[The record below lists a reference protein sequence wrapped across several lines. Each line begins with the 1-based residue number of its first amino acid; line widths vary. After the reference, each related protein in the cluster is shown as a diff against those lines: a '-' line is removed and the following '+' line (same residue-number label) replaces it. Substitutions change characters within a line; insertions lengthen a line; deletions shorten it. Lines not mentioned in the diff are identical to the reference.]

1 MSGREWVCRGCICFN
16 KCLWYPAKAGQS
28 MARSWPS
35 LSACALGEG
44 SSGAGSAGGGA
55 GAAAGF
61 RCRRV
66 RRRFAPRGASWGLP
80 ALQTSPGRELFL
92 GRADADLQSGPPLGW
107 LRYYCRAR
115 SEEKQGL
122 ALTILW
128 LVSAEISASVLT
140 RKSCLCSCSGP
151 AGVTLCVITQ
161 PGPAPGSPAPTTA
174 DQPLSTLT
182 SAIQGQGH
190 LCES

>member
-115 SEEKQGL
+115 SEEKQGQ
-122 ALTILW
+122 
-128 LVSAEISASVLT
+128 ASWCHYPG
-140 RKSCLCSCSGP
+140 SSCSEFYHQSLIESV
-151 AGVTLCVITQ
+151 GVFVF
-161 PGPAPGSPAPTTA
+161 PGIICS
-174 DQPLSTLT
+174 QS
-182 SAIQGQGH
+182 
-190 LCES
+190 